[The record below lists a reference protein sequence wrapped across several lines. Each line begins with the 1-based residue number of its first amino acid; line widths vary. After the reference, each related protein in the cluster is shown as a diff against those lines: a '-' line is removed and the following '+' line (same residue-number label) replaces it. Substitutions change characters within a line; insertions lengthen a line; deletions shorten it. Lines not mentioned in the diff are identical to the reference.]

1 MGVTV
6 ELGSSVS
13 FMDRRWWKWVG
24 VTVELGSFVSFKDRR
39 WWQFV
44 GGSNGGAWKLDGC
57 HGVDEDRRWKLEIR
71 PWEIQRLERGCGL
84 EMGIERATN
93 LKKW

>member
-1 MGVTV
+1 MAVCGWVLRWSLEAPFPLRIGDGGSLWVGVTV

-13 FMDRRWWKWVG
+13 F
-24 VTVELGSFVSFKDRR
+24 KDRR

-44 GGSNGGAWKLDGC
+44 DGC
-57 HGVDEDRRWKLEIR
+57 HGVDEDRRWWKLEIR
-71 PWEIQRLERGCGL
+71 PWEIQRLDRGCGL